1 MNPQAMNKGYG
12 RLMGGALCVIIL
24 SDHMGFAVTG
34 IPAIIGLALC
44 YWGAGFLLE
53 ETGSFRFRQIKVYCG
68 AGMVI
73 WLLQSYTSSYI
84 VEFGSWSVRF
94 FFCFI
99 GSVLVL
105 QIFVNVF
112 SAAAE
117 LLAGEGVGGE
127 AIGRNSGLA
136 GMDGA
141 GANENS
147 RKDPYYSRCAWI
159 FAIGW
164 TICTLG
170 VMAEQFD
177 GGFWI
182 VSEHMTIALF
192 SALQFVLGIWT
203 MAMIEKL
210 RQQYPALGA

>member
-1 MNPQAMNKGYG
+1 M
-12 RLMGGALCVIIL
+12 
-24 SDHMGFAVTG
+24 
-34 IPAIIGLALC
+34 
-44 YWGAGFLLE
+44 
-53 ETGSFRFRQIKVYCG
+53 
-68 AGMVI
+68 
-73 WLLQSYTSSYI
+73 
-84 VEFGSWSVRF
+84 
-94 FFCFI
+94 
-99 GSVLVL
+99 
-105 QIFVNVF
+105 
-112 SAAAE
+112 
-117 LLAGEGVGGE
+117 AGEGVGGE

-147 RKDPYYSRCAWI
+147 GKDSYYSRCAWI

-164 TICTLG
+164 TICALG

-182 VSEHMTIALF
+182 VSEHMTIAPF

>member
-12 RLMGGALCVIIL
+12 RLMGGTLCGIIL

-73 WLLQSYTSSYI
+73 WLLQSYTSSYT

-105 QIFVNVF
+105 
-112 SAAAE
+112 
-117 LLAGEGVGGE
+117 
-127 AIGRNSGLA
+127 
-136 GMDGA
+136 
-141 GANENS
+141 
-147 RKDPYYSRCAWI
+147 
-159 FAIGW
+159 
-164 TICTLG
+164 
-170 VMAEQFD
+170 
-177 GGFWI
+177 
-182 VSEHMTIALF
+182 
-192 SALQFVLGIWT
+192 
-203 MAMIEKL
+203 
-210 RQQYPALGA
+210 